1 VKFKSTKDV
10 SSSRF
15 VALIVGPSGIGKTS
29 QVRYLPEGKTLILSA
44 EAGLLCLQGTDYA
57 VAEIKTTEEL
67 MNVFSYLNNGADFQY
82 IFIDSLTEILE
93 IVLTE
98 LKEDPRYSDP
108 KMTLKMYGTY
118 NEQATKIIKAF
129 RDLSS
134 YSVIFTCLDEN
145 AKNGVEVVKEFNI
158 PGSSIKNSLMAW
170 FDLVLHLHAFTD
182 EEGKVHRKFITDSTI
197 SPLAKDRSGKLESYE
212 DADLSAIINKVLGGT
227 NEL

>member
-1 VKFKSTKDV
+1 MEFKSTKDV

-29 QVRYLPEGKTLILSA
+29 QVRYLPEDKTLILSA

-57 VAEIKTTEEL
+57 VKEIKSTQDL
-67 MNVFSYLNNGADFQY
+67 MDVFAYLNNGSKFQY
-82 IFIDSLTEILE
+82 IFIDSLTEVLE
-93 IVLTE
+93 VVLSE
-98 LKEDPRYSDP
+98 LKEDPRFADP

-129 RDLSS
+129 RDLTE

-170 FDLVLHLHAFTD
+170 FDLVLHLQAYTI
-182 EEGKVHRKFITDSTI
+182 EGETHRKFVTDSTV
-197 SPLAKDRSGKLESYE
+197 SPLAKDRSGKLEAYE
-212 DADLSAIINKVLGGT
+212 EANLSEIIRKVLG
-227 NEL
+227 E